1 MGHCGSPRY
10 FCKINSK
17 IEKSGLGQR
26 METSIQGSE
35 SLKVLTSDSKSVASE
50 TSGSPGGRSA
60 VALRFLLPSPCSHSR
75 AGSTSS
81 LCFQTS
87 RIPSPPH
94 CKQSPPS
101 VLPVLRESW
110 KMVSMR
116 PHSSLVPRRG
126 LLPIT
131 AEQSAPLL
139 A

>member
-1 MGHCGSPRY
+1 MGHRGSPRY

-17 IEKSGLGQR
+17 IEKNGLGQR
-26 METSIQGSE
+26 METSIQGTE

-50 TSGSPGGRSA
+50 TSGSPGGRPA
-60 VALRFLLPSPCSHSR
+60 VTLRFLLPSPCSHSR
-75 AGSTSS
+75 AGSTSY

-87 RIPSPPH
+87 RKPSPPH
-94 CKQSPPS
+94 CKQSPPL
-101 VLPVLRESW
+101 VLLESW

-131 AEQSAPLL
+131 AEQSALLL